1 MFSSTADLVLPLPL
15 LHGVKRPQE
24 CASCPEQEVAMVS
37 ARQCQCFGDFW
48 LSKAEHVAYLPGSH
62 TPPSR

>member
-37 ARQCQCFGDFW
+37 ARHCLPCSVFW
-48 LSKAEHVAYLPGSH
+48 
-62 TPPSR
+62 